1 MAIKHIKTSAKADG
15 ADNTLVQPSDWNAAH
30 VSQFRVV
37 TAGETL
43 VESDAIVCVLASA
56 QSFALPV
63 SASIGAQ
70 FIVRNSTASTAS
82 ALIDPGAGRSI
93 DYAPGRSL
101 AAAAVLACAPGETL
115 RLVTRTAS
123 VFELA
128 ARQAVTLTA
137 SVTIAPAVNFEAS
150 VTVTAASITPT
161 HRVLAWLTPNADW
174 DADDL
179 AGYTVTATPGT
190 GSIDFLIAGPG
201 PIGGTLDITYQWS

>member
-1 MAIKHIKTSAKADG
+1 MPIRHLKVSGKADG
-15 ADNTLVQPSDWNAAH
+15 SDTSLVQPSDWNAAH
-30 VSQFRVV
+30 VCQFRVV
-37 TAGETL
+37 SAGETL
-43 VESDAIVCVLASA
+43 VESDPVVATISTAA
-56 QSFALPV
+56 TFALPV
-63 SASIGAQ
+63 SASVGSQ

-101 AAAAVLACAPGETL
+101 AAAVLACAPGETL

-123 VFELA
+123 VFEVA

-137 SVTIAPAVNFEAS
+137 SVTIAPAVNFDAS

-201 PIGGTLDITYQWS
+201 PIGGTFDITYQWS